1 MIENLPF
8 GALRV
13 FESAARHL
21 SFKLAA
27 QELSIT
33 PAAVS
38 QQIKTLEHQLGVKLF
53 NRHNRGLS
61 LTNEAVQGLPML
73 AKGFDNLIHSVDLIR
88 SANQVSKL
96 TIWMAPSFASK
107 WFIPRLQNFSDKYPD
122 IDLNIS
128 AS

>member
-1 MIENLPF
+1 MIKSLPF

-27 QELSIT
+27 EELFTT

-53 NRHNRGLS
+53 NRHNRDLS
-61 LTNEAVQGLPML
+61 LTDEAKHGML
-73 AKGFDNLIHSVDLIR
+73 TPTQGFDNLIHTVDLIR
-88 SANQVSKL
+88 GADQESEFA
-96 TIWMAPSFASK
+96 IWIAPSFVSGCIQQMHY
-107 WFIPRLQNFSDKYPD
+107 FR
-122 IDLNIS
+122 
-128 AS
+128 